1 MSNDDLVR
9 HGQRGMQGLR
19 SHLVHARRV
28 SARGHKQA
36 IVKRKCILPLTE
48 STCRPFKMPQA
59 VAEHDWLP
67 ACLPVD
73 SSEDEEFTLHFQLHS
88 RQPIST
94 MIQDELFERV
104 TSCFPYRA
112 LKLILV
118 IIYIYNEYPDKTL
131 DLQSLQLFFFEDIEE
146 ARWELVLCLCRVFL
160 PFLISTMDIPVFR
173 YVLLLECVAWDAD
186 DLTCEWKP

>member
-73 SSEDEEFTLHFQLHS
+73 SSEDEEFNLHFQLHS
-88 RQPIST
+88 REPIST

-118 IIYIYNEYPDKTL
+118 SIYIMNIRIRHWICNHCNR
-131 DLQSLQLFFFEDIEE
+131 FFF
-146 ARWELVLCLCRVFL
+146 
-160 PFLISTMDIPVFR
+160 SGH
-173 YVLLLECVAWDAD
+173 
-186 DLTCEWKP
+186 